1 MVSVIVLSWN
11 AREEVMACV
20 KSLMQA
26 CQSLDHEIIVIDN
39 ASVDDSVAYLKNLSG
54 IRLIENE
61 QNKGYAAGNN
71 QGYAL
76 AKGDYILLLN
86 QDTVVNQAAF
96 TAMVD
101 YLNTHH
107 NYGAVTVKLLN
118 KDGSTQYYMHRRFPK
133 WYVLPLALLHKRIPS
148 FRPNLVRDYLYLDND
163 FSHDFNID
171 QAAGSCVLLR
181 RSALEQLCYLFDA
194 RRFPLYYNDVD
205 LCRRLWQQGWLIRC
219 LTTVAITHLKG
230 TSVRKLPRW
239 RNTSLYLRAAWNY
252 FTSSGTK

>member
-11 AREEVMACV
+11 ARAEVLACV
-20 KSLMQA
+20 ASLVEA
-26 CQSLDHEIIVIDN
+26 CQNLDHEIIVIDN
-39 ASVDDSVAYLKNLSG
+39 ASSDDSVTYLKNLSG
-54 IRLIENE
+54 IHLIANK

-86 QDTVVNQAAF
+86 QDTVVNQAAVTEMMNF
-96 TAMVD
+96 LKTTSD
-101 YLNTHH
+101 
-107 NYGAVTVKLLN
+107 YGAVTVKLLN
-118 KDGSTQYYMHRRFPK
+118 QDGSTQYYMHRRFPK
-133 WYVLPLALLHKRIPS
+133 WYVLPLALLHKRWPS
-148 FRPNLVRDYLYLDND
+148 FRPKVVRDYLYLDND
-163 FSHDFNID
+163 FSHDFDID

-181 RSALEQLCYLFDA
+181 RSALEQLGYLFDA

-219 LTTVAITHLKG
+219 LTTVTIMHLKG